1 MGTINSFR
9 DVIQDLFYN
18 EIFEELSSHVEENPS
33 EIDCISYDVECPD
46 EASLDFFEVKR
57 VNIKKAPDD
66 RLDFDVIVSADL
78 VIGETVKRNR
88 ETDGVEQWFR
98 ISCSAVLDD
107 GISDFTVQ
115 GVDVYNKY
123 NTGKENNLSEY
134 LVPIIYKEQY
144 DSEAEKFLQK
154 YYPEALEKPMP
165 VSVETI
171 VERMGLRVQEA
182 HITKH
187 RTVFGQIFFSDCT
200 TQYYDSEH
208 GIYRNL
214 DVKRGTILVD
224 PDVYFMRNF
233 GSTNNT
239 VIHECLH
246 WDLHRKFFELEKLFN
261 EDAHAIRCQVKEG
274 VRPERNRTPLD
285 WMETHANHIAPRVLM
300 PEKQTRQ
307 LVEELIEKNKK
318 ALQTDNIA
326 DIMESVVYE
335 LSDFFNVSKLSAKIR
350 LIDLGYNQ
358 AIGVLTY
365 VDDRYVASHAFERD
379 AIKNNQTF
387 TIGIQDA
394 LYEYA
399 INSELR
405 QMVDDG
411 KYLYVD
417 SHFCINDSKYVRQND
432 YGVPEL
438 TDYARQH
445 IDECCLIFDVK
456 ARVNNR
462 YGVKYYKEAVLFR
475 EAISEK
481 IIEIKYS
488 DSGKNKETDARAE
501 ELRSIGREARQI
513 ANIARSLP
521 ATFADTLTAHMDRL
535 EVTVE
540 ELEERSLITDR
551 TIRRMKNEIGYRPK
565 LNTVVA
571 VCVGLQL
578 PPDLSMD
585 LINKSGHTLMA
596 FDEEHVIYRFILHA
610 KHPCSILECNE
621 ILRANNRKPLSKES

>member
-1 MGTINSFR
+1 MRKLNSFR
-9 DVIQDLFYN
+9 DVVQDLFYN
-18 EIFEELSSHVEENPS
+18 EIFKELSSHIEENPS
-33 EIDCISYDVECPD
+33 EIDCSSYDVECPD

-57 VNIKKAPDD
+57 VNIKTAPDD
-66 RLDFDVIVSADL
+66 RLNFDVIVSADL
-78 VIGETVKRNR
+78 IIGETVKRNR
-88 ETDGVEQWFR
+88 EICGVEQWFR
-98 ISCSAVLDD
+98 VSCSALLDD

-165 VSVETI
+165 VSVKTI
-171 VERMGLRVQEA
+171 VERMGLEVQEA

-200 TQYYDSEH
+200 TQQYDSEY
-208 GIYRNL
+208 GIYREL

-224 PDVYFMRNF
+224 PNVYFMRNF

-239 VIHECLH
+239 IIHECLH

-261 EDAHAIRCQVKEG
+261 EDAHAIGCQVKEG

-307 LVEELIEKNKK
+307 MVEELIEKNKK
-318 ALQTDNIA
+318 VLQTDNVT
-326 DIMESVVYE
+326 DIIESVVYE
-335 LSDFFNVSKLSAKIR
+335 LSDFFEVSKLSAKIR
-350 LIDLGYNQ
+350 LIDLGYNE
-358 AIGVLTY
+358 AIGVLSY
-365 VDDRYVASHAFERD
+365 VDDHYVASHAFERD
-379 AIKNNQTF
+379 ALKDNQTF

-405 QMVDDG
+405 GMVDSG

-417 SHFCINDSKYVRQND
+417 AHFCINDSKYVRQND

-456 ARVNNR
+456 ARVNDR
-462 YGVKYYKEAVLFR
+462 YGVKYYREAVLFR
-475 EAISEK
+475 DAISDRF
-481 IIEIKYS
+481 IETKYS
-488 DSGKNKETDARAE
+488 DSDKNKQIDSRAE
-501 ELRSIGREARQI
+501 ELKGIGREARQI
-513 ANIARSLP
+513 ANIARALP
-521 ATFADTLTAHMDRL
+521 STFADTLTKHMDRL

-551 TIRRMKNEIGYRPK
+551 TLRRMKNEIGYRPK
-565 LNTVVA
+565 LSTVVA
-571 VCVGLQL
+571 VCVALQL

-585 LINKSGHTLMA
+585 LVNKSGHTLMA
-596 FDEEHVIYRFILHA
+596 FDEEHVIYRFILNL
-610 KHPCSILECNE
+610 KYQSSIYECNE
-621 ILRANNRKPLSKES
+621 ILRANNCKPLSKET